1 MGAYG
6 DQERGMAGVK
16 RRANFLDFLDRDI
29 RMYILEVWG

>member
-6 DQERGMAGVK
+6 DQEEAARPGVK
-16 RRANFLDFLDRDI
+16 GLAYLLDRDI